1 MMSRIDSALTVAS
14 LQMVS
19 TPDLQQNLDVSRQ
32 MIREAAGHGAR
43 LVVLPEYFCMM
54 GNRDLE
60 KVKIAEH
67 LGEGPIQQF
76 LADQA
81 RENSIY
87 LIAGTMPLLSDEEN
101 KVYNATLV
109 FNPQGERIAR
119 YDKIHLF
126 RFQKGT
132 DRYDES
138 EVLSP
143 GRQPAVADIDGLKV
157 GLSVCYDL
165 RFPEL
170 YRSMGPVDIIALPA
184 AFVYTT
190 GMAHWEVLIRARAIE
205 NQCYFLSCGQGGV
218 HANGRRTWGHSMWV
232 NPWGEVEN
240 MLGEGQGI
248 VLGRFDPAK
257 INDMRTSLPALSHRV
272 L

>member
-1 MMSRIDSALTVAS
+1 MTSTNKPVLTVAS

-19 TPDLQQNLDVSRQ
+19 TPDLQHNLDVTRQ
-32 MIREAAGHGAR
+32 MVAEAASKGAR
-43 LVVLPEYFCMM
+43 LVMLPEYFCMM
-54 GNRDLE
+54 GNRDIE
-60 KVKIAEH
+60 KVAIAEH
-67 LGEGPIQQF
+67 LGVGPIQDF
-76 LADQA
+76 LANLAVQH
-81 RENSIY
+81 NIY
-87 LIAGTMPLLSDEEN
+87 LIAGTMPLLSDEDN

-126 RFQKGT
+126 SFTKGA
-132 DRYDES
+132 DKYDES
-138 EVLSP
+138 QVLSP
-143 GRQPAVADIDGLKV
+143 GKTPTVAEIDGLRV

-170 YRSMGPVDIIALPA
+170 YRSLGHLDIIALPA

-232 NPWGEVEN
+232 SPWGEVEN
-240 MLGEGQGI
+240 VLGEGQGI
-248 VLGRFDPAK
+248 VLGHFDPAK